1 MILHQ
6 YPGGDGIG
14 SISPPCLK
22 VELALRLAK
31 ADFTVRNHRSANN
44 VRKFSITGRLPV
56 LEIDG
61 EFIADSVL
69 ILDRLET
76 MFPDIVLSPQDPEGR
91 MRDRLWEHFVNDYL
105 YWYGFYLR
113 WVHPE
118 NRVRFL
124 NALLGGLPLPVRWI
138 AKRTLGAAQ
147 IRRSRQH
154 GTAGKTPEQ
163 AHQAL
168 EQALAMLESG
178 LASGPFLEGRD
189 RPGRG
194 DLALAA
200 NAVQCGFRNTM
211 PEATVILRAHPTITG
226 QVEAVYDACRLPLP
240 KWWDG

>member
-22 VELALRLAK
+22 VELALRLVR
-31 ADFTVRNHRSANN
+31 ADFSIRNHRSMRE

-56 LEIDG
+56 LELDG
-61 EFIADSVL
+61 EFIADSTL

-76 MFPDIVLSPQDPEGR
+76 MFPAGKLSPQDPKGR
-91 MRDRLWEHFVNDYL
+91 MQDRLWEHFVNDYL

-124 NALLGGLPLPVRWI
+124 NALLGGLPLPARWI
-138 AKRTLGAAQ
+138 AKRTLGTAQ
-147 IRRSRQH
+147 IRRARHH

-168 EQALAMLESG
+168 EQALVMLEAG
-178 LASGPFLEGRD
+178 LAAGPFLEGRN

-200 NAVQCGFRNTM
+200 NAVQCGFRKTM
-211 PEATVILRAHPTITG
+211 PEAMAILRAHPAVTR
-226 QVEAVYDACRLPLP
+226 QVEEVYAACRLPLP
-240 KWWDG
+240 RWWND

>member
-22 VELALRLAK
+22 VELALRLLQAEFK
-31 ADFTVRNHRSANN
+31 VRNHRSMST
-44 VRKFSITGRLPV
+44 VRKFSPTGRVPV

-61 EFIADSVL
+61 EFIADSAL
-69 ILDRLET
+69 ILDRLEDL
-76 MFPDIVLSPQDPEGR
+76 FPDGGLSAADPEGR
-91 MRDRLWEHFVNDYL
+91 MRDRLWEHYFNDYL

-113 WVHPE
+113 WVHPM

-124 NALLGGLPLPVRWI
+124 DALLGGLPLPARWI
-138 AKRTLGAAQ
+138 AKRTLGRGQ
-147 IRRSRQH
+147 FRRAMSH

-168 EQALAMLESG
+168 ADALDVVETG
-178 LASGPFLEGRD
+178 LGGGPFLEGRE

-200 NAVQCGFRNTM
+200 IAVQCGFRNTM
-211 PEATVILRAHPTITG
+211 PEATAILKARPAVLR
-226 QVEAVYDACRLPLP
+226 QVESVYAACGLALPE
-240 KWWDG
+240 WWNS